1 MRTIYDRASK
11 RCISISKPTT
21 IMLING
27 LYGTSYPLDSQ
38 VTYNWTEH
46 HDDDLRKTLSD
57 TIITINESHSY
68 HIEFQMYEDGKIIMR
83 VFDYGYRHDL
93 TQQTDPDIL
102 EFPEPVIVYLY
113 EDSHVPEYQEL
124 LIRFGSHG
132 TFTYRVPTI
141 RYLKM
146 DREEL
151 ERRKLIVLIPFQLL
165 RLREAIEKK
174 RTPENLEALKIL
186 IRCDILESIDKNVA
200 AGNITVYDARILK
213 GITWQLYRHIYKK
226 YDEMEDSGV
235 NQLVEEAM
243 ILEVDILE
251 KQHREEMKRVKA
263 DMVLEMDILE
273 KQHRQE
279 MEQARAD
286 MVLEIDVLEKQHR
299 QEMDQARADMV
310 LEIDVLEKQHR
321 QEMNQ
326 ARADMAAEVD
336 VLEKQHRQAMD
347 QAKADMA
354 AEIDVLEKQHRQAM
368 DQARADMAAEVD
380 VLEKQHRQAMD
391 QARASADE
399 IIQKKDNAIRE
410 KEDTIKKLSERLR
423 DLGVSDSDIPI

>member
-1 MRTIYDRASK
+1 MYSDLTAMLFDDLAGDAKRRMPIHKEDLKMHTIYDRASK

-27 LYGTSYPLDSQ
+27 LYGTEYPLDSQ

-57 TIITINESHSY
+57 TIITINESRSY

-83 VFDYGYRHDL
+83 VFDYGYRHAL
-93 TQQTDPDIL
+93 TQQTDPNIL
-102 EFPEPVIVYLY
+102 DFPEPVIVYLY
-113 EDSHVPEYQEL
+113 EDDHVPEYQEL
-124 LIRFGSHG
+124 LIRFGGQG
-132 TFTYRVPTI
+132 TFTYRVPTT

-186 IRCDILESIDKNVA
+186 IRYDILESIDKNVA
-200 AGNITVYDARILK
+200 AGNITVSDARILR

-226 YDEMEDSGV
+226 YDEMEVAGV

-251 KQHREEMKRVKA
+251 KQHREEIERVKTG
-263 DMVLEMDILE
+263 MILEIDILE
-273 KQHRQE
+273 KQHKAQ
-279 MEQARAD
+279 MA
-286 MVLEIDVLEKQHR
+286 
-299 QEMDQARADMV
+299 
-310 LEIDVLEKQHR
+310 
-321 QEMNQ
+321 Q
-326 ARADMAAEVD
+326 ARADMAVEVES
-336 VLEKQHRQAMD
+336 LEKQHKAQMAQIRADMAVAVEGLEKQHKAQME

-354 AEIDVLEKQHRQAM
+354 VEVQSLEKQHLAQM
-368 DQARADMAAEVD
+368 E
-380 VLEKQHRQAMD
+380 

-399 IIQKKDNAIRE
+399 LIREKDDAIRE
-410 KEDTIKKLSERLR
+410 REDIIKKLSETLR
-423 DLGVSDSDIPI
+423 GLGISDIDI